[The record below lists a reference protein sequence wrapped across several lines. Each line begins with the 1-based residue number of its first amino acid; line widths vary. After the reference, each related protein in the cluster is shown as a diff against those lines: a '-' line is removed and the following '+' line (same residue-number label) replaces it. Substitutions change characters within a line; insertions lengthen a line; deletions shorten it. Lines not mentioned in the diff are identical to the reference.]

1 VLWAARWQMEN
12 VIWASQ
18 RKGREG
24 TATEVVTSPQGLPIP
39 NPDTKGLRCPALRRG
54 VCVPRNSRLCVRRC
68 ISLINSFVVRR
79 YLQPV
84 LAALQ

>member
-1 VLWAARWQMEN
+1 MEN

-39 NPDTKGLRCPALRRG
+39 YPRHEG
-54 VCVPRNSRLCVRRC
+54 VPLPSTAEGCLCAKKLKAMCQKVHFF
-68 ISLINSFVVRR
+68 NK
-79 YLQPV
+79 
-84 LAALQ
+84 